1 VPGHVGPHALGCA
14 ALSLLG
20 LLGVAGGLAG
30 GAVHAQRPP
39 SVAPAL
45 GIIPANAS
53 RITATVLISSVWPPG
68 SLGHVPP
75 AVRPDRTL
83 YSLTL
88 RVLAAA
94 PADPGVSSRA
104 QPGDLLEAFSGLAPD
119 ADLLGQRITAVVRL
133 TGTTRAT
140 RWEISEIEVVP

>member
-1 VPGHVGPHALGCA
+1 MLSMGRAAVSLVGW
-14 ALSLLG
+14 
-20 LLGVAGGLAG
+20 LGVAGGLAAG
-30 GAVHAQRPP
+30 VVHAQGPS

-45 GIIPANAS
+45 GLVPPNAS

-68 SLGHVPP
+68 SLGHVRP

-88 RVLAAA
+88 RVVTAA
-94 PADPGVSSRA
+94 PVDPSVSAGA
-104 QPGDLLEAFSGLAPD
+104 QPGDLIEAFSGLAPD

-133 TGTTRAT
+133 TGTTLGT
-140 RWEISEIEVVP
+140 RWEISDIEVVP